1 MAKGTIK
8 AKIEIEGASQYK
20 DTLKS
25 IAISEKELQSEMKKT
40 QAQYKGAESSTEALT
55 KKYALLEREID
66 LQKKKLAEQEKMVQN
81 AAKAQQEYGTKTEK
95 LQKILDS
102 ANKETGELTDEQ
114 KKAAEALGVSA
125 KTTDDLADAI
135 KKSTAQYDAA
145 GRAMQLYQTEAN
157 NTETRIIGLNGEL
170 IDISKT
176 LNGVEEESDKGAEG
190 LEEMGDAAAESGK
203 DVKSLGDIIRANLTS
218 AVIMEAAKAL
228 VKAIKDI
235 AVAAVGTGS
244 EFEASMSQVA
254 ATMGITADAIRS
266 GSEDYQI
273 LEAAAKRCGET
284 TKYSASE
291 AAQALNYLAL
301 AGYDAA
307 KSAETLPKVLD
318 LAAAGGM
325 ELATASDMVTDA
337 MAALGMETSELDKYI
352 DQMTKT
358 AQKSNTSVE
367 QLGEATLVCA
377 GMAKTAGVDLET
389 MNTAL
394 GVLANNGIKGAEGGT
409 KLRNVLLSLSAP
421 TDTAAVMLNKLKVS
435 TVDVNGDMRNLESIL
450 NDLNA
455 AMADMGTAER
465 AQAIK
470 MIFNKTDISAVNA
483 LLKSTN
489 GEFSDL
495 KVKIKDSAGAAAEMA
510 KTMNDNL
517 KGQVTILKSNLEA
530 LGISAYQVFDDQL
543 KRGVEEASG
552 AVQRLNE
559 SVSNGEMNV
568 SLNRLSTAIGNL
580 IEKTAKLAEDVLP
593 GVISGAAWMLDNLD
607 LIASLIAGIAAAH
620 IEMNVVVPI
629 INAVRAS
636 WAAYKAEAEVATIQ
650 QWLLNA
656 AMEANPAGIL
666 LTAVTALTA
675 GVAAYALINR
685 DAAEE
690 VDYLNEEQRK
700 MVDAAVKVSEETK
713 KSADVRAEERKNME
727 AQKRVIES
735 LRSELSSYVDANGKV
750 TGSEERVAQ
759 IVAELNT
766 LIPEL
771 NLSYDE
777 TTKTLSMTTDEIDR
791 NIESMLRQA
800 EVTAVQEQLADV
812 LKERVAI
819 ETELAKIQDEYDA
832 AVRQFTDDLAAAKQY
847 QDDYNN
853 GLIDSAGAAAGANQ
867 AYKGLGDTMSETD
880 HKTREI
886 FDTYSELETRLAEL
900 GTEQDILTEKI
911 GSTSSAMDEAGD
923 AVDGYADETEAA
935 AAEIADSWEEIRE
948 SVSSSI
954 KSQID
959 VFAEYEGAT
968 KHSVEEVL
976 KNMNDQVTGLRE
988 WSTNIEELAK
998 KGIDEGLLQKLMN
1011 MGPEGAGYVAAFN
1024 EMTGEELQE
1033 ASKLFEEAMKIPDET
1048 IANVEVNYKTVG
1060 EAAYKGYSDSL
1071 EDGKAEA
1078 QEETEDTF
1086 KEIGE
1091 GVPISTAEGIND
1103 KKHLTQEAAED
1114 MAQDVIDS
1122 TKTKFRMQPDSKE
1135 MSEIGENIGTSLA
1148 DGIKSKEEVAVEAAR
1163 EMAEMVKTTMQ
1174 DNLDTESFYSMGEMA
1189 GDGFV
1194 NGLLSKIGDVQSAAA
1209 QLASIAESAA
1219 KDALK
1224 IESPS
1229 KVFAQIGEYTGEGF
1243 VIGFQDSM
1251 AEFGA
1256 AMNSLI
1262 PELNE
1267 MERPEIAPSNTITNN
1282 FTIYGGEGQDVQEI
1296 AMAVQDIISEQY
1308 DAERVVYR

>member
-409 KLRNVLLSLSAP
+409 KLRNVLL
-421 TDTAAVMLNKLKVS
+421 
-435 TVDVNGDMRNLESIL
+435 
-450 NDLNA
+450 
-455 AMADMGTAER
+455 
-465 AQAIK
+465 
-470 MIFNKTDISAVNA
+470 
-483 LLKSTN
+483 
-489 GEFSDL
+489 
-495 KVKIKDSAGAAAEMA
+495 
-510 KTMNDNL
+510 
-517 KGQVTILKSNLEA
+517 
-530 LGISAYQVFDDQL
+530 
-543 KRGVEEASG
+543 
-552 AVQRLNE
+552 
-559 SVSNGEMNV
+559 
-568 SLNRLSTAIGNL
+568 
-580 IEKTAKLAEDVLP
+580 
-593 GVISGAAWMLDNLD
+593 
-607 LIASLIAGIAAAH
+607 
-620 IEMNVVVPI
+620 
-629 INAVRAS
+629 
-636 WAAYKAEAEVATIQ
+636 
-650 QWLLNA
+650 
-656 AMEANPAGIL
+656 
-666 LTAVTALTA
+666 
-675 GVAAYALINR
+675 
-685 DAAEE
+685 
-690 VDYLNEEQRK
+690 
-700 MVDAAVKVSEETK
+700 
-713 KSADVRAEERKNME
+713 
-727 AQKRVIES
+727 
-735 LRSELSSYVDANGKV
+735 
-750 TGSEERVAQ
+750 
-759 IVAELNT
+759 
-766 LIPEL
+766 
-771 NLSYDE
+771 
-777 TTKTLSMTTDEIDR
+777 
-791 NIESMLRQA
+791 
-800 EVTAVQEQLADV
+800 
-812 LKERVAI
+812 
-819 ETELAKIQDEYDA
+819 
-832 AVRQFTDDLAAAKQY
+832 
-847 QDDYNN
+847 
-853 GLIDSAGAAAGANQ
+853 
-867 AYKGLGDTMSETD
+867 
-880 HKTREI
+880 
-886 FDTYSELETRLAEL
+886 
-900 GTEQDILTEKI
+900 
-911 GSTSSAMDEAGD
+911 
-923 AVDGYADETEAA
+923 
-935 AAEIADSWEEIRE
+935 
-948 SVSSSI
+948 
-954 KSQID
+954 
-959 VFAEYEGAT
+959 
-968 KHSVEEVL
+968 
-976 KNMNDQVTGLRE
+976 
-988 WSTNIEELAK
+988 
-998 KGIDEGLLQKLMN
+998 
-1011 MGPEGAGYVAAFN
+1011 
-1024 EMTGEELQE
+1024 
-1033 ASKLFEEAMKIPDET
+1033 
-1048 IANVEVNYKTVG
+1048 
-1060 EAAYKGYSDSL
+1060 
-1071 EDGKAEA
+1071 
-1078 QEETEDTF
+1078 
-1086 KEIGE
+1086 
-1091 GVPISTAEGIND
+1091 
-1103 KKHLTQEAAED
+1103 
-1114 MAQDVIDS
+1114 
-1122 TKTKFRMQPDSKE
+1122 
-1135 MSEIGENIGTSLA
+1135 
-1148 DGIKSKEEVAVEAAR
+1148 
-1163 EMAEMVKTTMQ
+1163 
-1174 DNLDTESFYSMGEMA
+1174 
-1189 GDGFV
+1189 
-1194 NGLLSKIGDVQSAAA
+1194 
-1209 QLASIAESAA
+1209 
-1219 KDALK
+1219 
-1224 IESPS
+1224 
-1229 KVFAQIGEYTGEGF
+1229 
-1243 VIGFQDSM
+1243 
-1251 AEFGA
+1251 
-1256 AMNSLI
+1256 
-1262 PELNE
+1262 
-1267 MERPEIAPSNTITNN
+1267 
-1282 FTIYGGEGQDVQEI
+1282 
-1296 AMAVQDIISEQY
+1296 
-1308 DAERVVYR
+1308 